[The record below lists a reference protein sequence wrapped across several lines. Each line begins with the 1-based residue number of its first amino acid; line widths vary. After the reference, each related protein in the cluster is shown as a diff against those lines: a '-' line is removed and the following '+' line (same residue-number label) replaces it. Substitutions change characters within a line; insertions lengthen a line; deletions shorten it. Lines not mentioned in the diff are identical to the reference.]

1 MYIVAWYEQEN
12 SDKYAPAEDFY
23 EVFDDYR
30 VAKERYRELEAQE
43 DVQSV
48 SIAGVMK
55 STDYSP
61 CITPA
66 QKRGLNNA

>member
-12 SDKYAPAEDFY
+12 TNTWEPSQDFY
-23 EVFDDYR
+23 EVFDTYEL
-30 VAKERYRELEAQE
+30 ALKRYREVEALEE
-43 DVQSV
+43 TGSV

-61 CITPA
+61 CIEA
-66 QKRGLNNA
+66 RSE

>member
-12 SDKYAPAEDFY
+12 SDKYAPAKDFY

-55 STDYSP
+55 STDYRP
-61 CITPA
+61 CTEA
-66 QKRGLNNA
+66 RSE